1 MTEQNMIFIFMVD
14 DQSNREML
22 VQKSRKSR
30 YNSCGLSL
38 NWLSG
43 NEI

>member
-22 VQKSRKSR
+22 VHK
-30 YNSCGLSL
+30 
-38 NWLSG
+38 
-43 NEI
+43 